1 MNDIFCKGK
10 ERTGSRSRIFWRW
23 AGALCI
29 PAALSVLFQLLHSKQ
44 AVMNFWVFH
53 VMGPGE
59 RLLGRLWSL
68 VPVSV
73 MEWLIA
79 LFLAGNLVW
88 LVRAVAGL
96 VRRRGLG
103 RSFRRL
109 LALGAAWLW
118 LWCAFCWMWR
128 AAYYA
133 DTFARRSGLSD
144 RACSV
149 EELAAVTR
157 YFAQNAARLAG
168 QVPRDGEGH
177 FAADRETVFQ
187 TGPEV
192 YENLTREFPCLAM
205 DSVRAKPIFFSRL
218 QSRLGFTGMYFP
230 FTGEANVNVDAP
242 ACLIPATIAHEMA
255 HQRMV
260 ASELEA
266 NFVGIA
272 ACVTGEDVT
281 YQYSG
286 YLMGL
291 IQLCNALYDVAPQTW
306 QAIARSTF
314 TAELSQDWQDNNQYW
329 AAMRSPVEDRAEQ
342 VYDSFLKDNGQ
353 SLGIRSYGACVDLLV
368 TYFSPAAG
376 VG

>member
-168 QVPRDGEGH
+168 QVPRDGAGH

-242 ACLIPATIAHEMA
+242 ACLVPATIAHEMA